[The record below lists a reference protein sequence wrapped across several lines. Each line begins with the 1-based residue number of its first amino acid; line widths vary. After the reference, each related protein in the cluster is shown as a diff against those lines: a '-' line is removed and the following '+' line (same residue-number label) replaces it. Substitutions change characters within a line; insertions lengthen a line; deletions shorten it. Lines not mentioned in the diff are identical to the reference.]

1 MICKHVTSTQADAAK
16 NEYSNFLQ
24 TVVKKNLPAFRD
36 YQINENRLDDF
47 FMRYFEGSSWFATL
61 IVIVKFVMK
70 LWHGQSDVE
79 RGFRTNKSLLIE
91 NLNEKC
97 FY

>member
-47 FMRYFEGSSWFATL
+47 FMKYFEGSS
-61 IVIVKFVMK
+61 
-70 LWHGQSDVE
+70 
-79 RGFRTNKSLLIE
+79 
-91 NLNEKC
+91 
-97 FY
+97 

>member
-16 NEYSNFLQ
+16 NGYSNFLQ

-47 FMRYFEGSSWFATL
+47 FMRYFEGSSCFATL

-70 LWHGQSDVE
+70 LLHGQSDVE
-79 RGFRTNKSLLIE
+79 RGFRTNKSLLI
-91 NLNEKC
+91 
-97 FY
+97 